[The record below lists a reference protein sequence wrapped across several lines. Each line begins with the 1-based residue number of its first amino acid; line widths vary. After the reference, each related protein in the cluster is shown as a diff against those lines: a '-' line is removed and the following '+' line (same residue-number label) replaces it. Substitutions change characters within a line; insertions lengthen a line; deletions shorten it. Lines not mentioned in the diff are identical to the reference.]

1 VSAPEPRAQQIAITG
16 GAGFLGWHLRCAIRM
31 RGWPEPIVLDRSGFE
46 DPVRLRAAL
55 AGIGT
60 VVHLAGVNRGPDAAV
75 EAGNPR
81 LAQVLVDAL
90 RTLGSERSGAVHLVF
105 ANSTHGAPA
114 GGASAPPATP
124 YGRSK
129 LQASAILGEWAAS
142 AGARYTDIRFPHLF
156 GELGRP
162 FYNSAV
168 ATFCHQL
175 ATGDRPK
182 IIVDGE
188 LQLLHAQSAC
198 DVILDAIDAGS
209 PGPLSPGG
217 ERMKVSEALARLQS
231 MHATY
236 ADGTLPRFDS
246 AFDLDLFNTLR
257 SYRFPLHYPGR
268 IELRS
273 DARGHLFEALKS
285 VHGGQC
291 FASSTRP
298 GLVRGNHFHRRKIE
312 RFIVASGEATIRVR
326 RMFSAETHPFA
337 VRGDT
342 PVYIDMPTL
351 HTHDIRNTGQGELFT
366 LFWSHEVFDPAAPDT
381 YPEAV

>member
-1 VSAPEPRAQQIAITG
+1 VNPAAPAEPRVAITG

-31 RGWPEPIVLDRSGFE
+31 RGWPEPVVVDHACFD
-46 DPVRLRAAL
+46 DPARLRDAL
-55 AGIGT
+55 AGVEV
-60 VVHLAGVNRGPDAAV
+60 VVHLAGVNRGPEAEV

-81 LAQVLVDAL
+81 LARLLVEAL
-90 RTLGSERSGAVHLVF
+90 QATAAGRTRLHLLF
-105 ANSTHGAPA
+105 SNSTHGRDPSVPA
-114 GGASAPPATP
+114 ASLTP

-129 LQASAILGEWAAS
+129 REAHAILGEWAAA

-156 GELGRP
+156 GEQGRP

-175 ATGDRPK
+175 ATGDTPT
-182 IIVDGE
+182 IIVDSE
-188 LQLLHAQSAC
+188 VELLHAQSAC
-198 DVILDAIDAGS
+198 DLMLEAIDAGTV
-209 PGPLSPGG
+209 GPLSPEGC
-217 ERMKVSEALARLQS
+217 RMPVSEALARLQA

-236 ADGTLPRFDS
+236 ADGTLPRFET

-273 DARGHLFEALKS
+273 DARGHLFEAVKTG
-285 VHGGQC
+285 HGGQC
-291 FASSTRP
+291 FASTTHP
-298 GLVRGNHFHRRKIE
+298 GVVRGNHFHRRKVE
-312 RFIVASGEATIRVR
+312 RFLVAGGEATIRVR
-326 RMFSAETHPFA
+326 RMFTADAHAFE
-337 VRGDT
+337 VRGDA

-366 LFWSHEVFDPAAPDT
+366 LFWSHEIFDPAAPDT
-381 YPEAV
+381 YHEAV

>member
-1 VSAPEPRAQQIAITG
+1 VNPAAPAGPRIAITG

-31 RGWPEPIVLDRSGFE
+31 RGWLEPVVVDHACFD
-46 DPVRLRAAL
+46 DPTRLRDAL
-55 AGIGT
+55 AGIEM
-60 VVHLAGVNRGPDAAV
+60 VVHLAGVNRGPEAEV

-81 LAQVLVDAL
+81 LARALVDAL
-90 RTLGSERSGAVHLVF
+90 QASAGTRGRLHLLF
-105 ANSTHGAPA
+105 SNSTHGRDQGDAPT
-114 GGASAPPATP
+114 ASLTP

-129 LQASAILGEWAAS
+129 RQANAILGDWTAS

-156 GELGRP
+156 GEHGRP

-175 ATGDRPK
+175 ATGDTPK

-188 LQLLHAQSAC
+188 VELLHAQSAC
-198 DVILDAIDAGS
+198 DLILDAIDAGTG
-209 PGPLSPGG
+209 GPLSPAGR
-217 ERMKVSEALARLQS
+217 RMPVSEALARLQA

-236 ADGTLPRFDS
+236 ADGTLPRFET
-246 AFDLDLFNTLR
+246 AFDIDLFNTLR

-273 DARGHLFEALKS
+273 DARGHLFEAVKTG
-285 VHGGQC
+285 HGGQC
-291 FASSTRP
+291 FASTTHR
-298 GLVRGNHFHRRKIE
+298 GVVRGNHFHRHKIE
-312 RFIVASGEATIRVR
+312 RFLVTAGEATIRVR
-326 RMFSAETHPFA
+326 RMFTTDTHAFE
-337 VRGDT
+337 VRGDA

-351 HTHDIRNTGQGELFT
+351 HTHDIRNTGHDDLFT
-366 LFWSHEVFDPAAPDT
+366 LFWSHEIFDPAAPDT